1 VSARSGY
8 SAWRLIAEELRVDIT
23 GGRIPVGGRLPTEAE
38 LAERFAVNRHTVR
51 RAVAALA
58 EDGLVS
64 ARQGSGT
71 FVAPHTLLTHRIGT
85 RTRLTDSLGSRSGS
99 ASGRL
104 LATAI
109 ETPPPDVA
117 AALRL
122 TGGAALRLETVRAVA
137 GQPVARAT
145 HWLDLD
151 RTPDLAE
158 HFRRTG
164 SMTRALRASG
174 VDDYV
179 RISTTITARHAT
191 ADELAD
197 LQLSPGAVVLVA
209 RAVDAMPGG
218 EPLHFGTTRF
228 PAHLVELD
236 VEHQDPTASAT

>member
-1 VSARSGY
+1 VSAENPTRSGY

-23 GGRIPVGGRLPTEAE
+23 AGRFPVGGRLPTEAE

-58 EDGLVS
+58 AEGLVT
-64 ARQGSGT
+64 ARRGSGT

-85 RTRLTDSLGSRSGS
+85 RTRLSESLGPRSGD
-99 ASGRL
+99 ATGRL

-109 ETPPPDVA
+109 EPPPPSVA

-122 TGGAALRLETVRAVA
+122 RGTDALRLETVRAVS
-137 GQPVARAT
+137 GQPVGRAT

-164 SMTRALRASG
+164 SMTKALRAG
-174 VDDYV
+174 GIDDYV
-179 RISTTITARHAT
+179 RVSTTISARLAT
-191 ADELAD
+191 ADELTD
-197 LQLSPGAVVLVA
+197 LELSPGAVVLVA
-209 RAVDAMPGG
+209 RALDATPAGD
-218 EPLHFGTTRF
+218 PLHVGLSRF
-228 PAHLVELD
+228 PAHLVELE
-236 VEHQDPTASAT
+236 VEHRQP

>member
-1 VSARSGY
+1 VIAENQARGGY

-23 GGRIPVGGRLPTEAE
+23 SGRFPVGGRLPTEAE

-51 RAVAALA
+51 RAVATLA
-58 EDGLVS
+58 ADGLVE
-64 ARQGSGT
+64 ARRGSGT

-85 RTRLTDSLGSRSGS
+85 RTRLSDSLGSRSGD

-109 ETPPPDVA
+109 EPPPLDVA
-117 AALRL
+117 KALRL
-122 TGGAALRLETVRAVA
+122 RGDNALRLETVRAVS
-137 GQPVARAT
+137 GLPIGRAT

-164 SMTRALRASG
+164 SMTKALQASG

-179 RISTTITARHAT
+179 RVSTTISARLAT

-197 LQLSPGAVVLVA
+197 LELSPGAVVLVA
-209 RAVDAMPGG
+209 RALDATPAGD
-218 EPLHFGTTRF
+218 PLHVGLTRF

-236 VEHQDPTASAT
+236 VEHQPH